1 MPESYYSMVSREF
14 EQATR
19 PIRAKYRRAKYWLGK
34 AAAATDVY
42 SQAAN
47 RMGEAAE
54 QKRPAPNYGA
64 KKK

>member
-1 MPESYYSMVSREF
+1 MPESYYNMIAREF
-14 EQATR
+14 EQASR
-19 PIRAKYRRAKYWLGK
+19 PIRAKYRRAKYWLGR
-34 AAAATDVY
+34 AVTSTDIF

-54 QKRPAPNYGA
+54 RKRPAPNYGP